1 MTLTHDT
8 HDASSPLASSPDASL
23 SSPSSSQGFF
33 LRLTK
38 TLSSEC
44 DSRERCKILLRTWQS
59 CLLQPVSVMTSLEWV
74 LLWATDSC
82 VLDTEASE
90 GSRQLDTQVI
100 IRQVIITIIT
110 RSSITSW
117 TTGDIGHHHSCF
129 EIVNNTFWQNKFVSV
144 CSSLNQSLRKGPFR
158 LGIAIE
164 KKKVLDWM

>member
-23 SSPSSSQGFF
+23 SSPSSSWGFF

-59 CLLQPVSVMTSLEWV
+59 CLLQPVSVMASLEWV
-74 LLWATDSC
+74 VLWVTDSC
-82 VLDTEASE
+82 VSDTEACE
-90 GSRQLDTQVI
+90 GSRHPDTQVI
-100 IRQVIITIIT
+100 ILQVIITIIT

-117 TTGDIGHHHSCF
+117 TTEDIGHHHSCF
-129 EIVNNTFWQNKFVSV
+129 EIVNIFWRKQV
-144 CSSLNQSLRKGPFR
+144 CSLLNCQTLRKGPFR
-158 LGIAIE
+158 LGIAIG